1 MCRRR
6 GAWLLRM
13 PGADVL
19 MAMPDRLRGARL
31 KEKCEVSVESCVSG
45 KPECANAA
53 NSEAACMQ
61 GGEARDFDWLSP
73 NGIERH
79 GTSTGSARTEWRSTR
94 LRHDH
99 PWPFA
104 LSLSKR
110 MRRGTGLRRAQ
121 PERMGEARDFDEL
134 SSNGIERRGTS
145 TGSVQTELRGTGL
158 RQAQPERVG
167 EARGFDELSPNGVGR
182 RGTSTGSVRTGFRS
196 AGLRQAQSG
205 RIGSARWHQP
215 MNL

>member
-1 MCRRR
+1 MKASARAAQPSARMAISEIRNVRGVSIDVPLVVGSMCRRR

-79 GTSTGSARTEWRSTR
+79 RT
-94 LRHDH
+94 
-99 PWPFA
+99 
-104 LSLSKR
+104 
-110 MRRGTGLRRAQ
+110 
-121 PERMGEARDFDEL
+121 
-134 SSNGIERRGTS
+134 
-145 TGSVQTELRGTGL
+145 
-158 RQAQPERVG
+158 
-167 EARGFDELSPNGVGR
+167 
-182 RGTSTGSVRTGFRS
+182 
-196 AGLRQAQSG
+196 
-205 RIGSARWHQP
+205 
-215 MNL
+215 